1 MLLPFNYLQGPD
13 ISSEEFIVQSD
24 DSLMAISIQAIN
36 ATESNHSIRLRGW
49 LQGIEVL
56 MLVDSGSTHSFV
68 DHQLGLKL
76 TGVKSMASPARVK
89 VADGGHLNC
98 SLYVNNCDWLTQGI
112 HFKSNF
118 RLLSLGTYDV
128 ILGMDWL
135 EQFSPMKVD
144 WVQKWLEFQFQ
155 GSTVRLQGIQSH
167 ISSCLPIT
175 PDQLTGLLKS
185 GSALFLIHLDSN
197 HTSHITTI
205 PAHVQPLLD
214 EFQSVFQEPT
224 ELPPKRLCDHKIPL
238 LPGSK
243 AVFIRPY
250 RHTPAQKDEIE
261 RQVKEMLQNGII
273 QHSSSPFSSPALLV
287 KKKDGSWRVCIDYRQ
302 LNAIT
307 KKGTYPMPIIDELLD
322 ELAGAKIF
330 SKLDLRAGYHQ
341 IRMAEGEEF
350 KTAFQTHSGHY
361 EYKVMSFGLT
371 GAPATFQGAMNDT
384 LRPLL
389 RKCALVF
396 FDDILIY
403 SPDMNSHLDHLKQV
417 LQLLDTHQ
425 WKVKLSKC
433 DFAQTQIS
441 YLGHIIS
448 GQGVSTDPSKI
459 QSIVDWQYL
468 LHSRNSGVFWGWPDI
483 IGNLL
488 KILVLSA
495 NP

>member
-1 MLLPFNYLQGPD
+1 MAYDPTFKPVYFVTKFVEGLKHEIRSAILLQRPGDLDAACTLAFLQEEALEGDKGIDIKKGEGSGSAKHSVRVALPLPTPPTVKGGSPSFAEERRISDNGRSQNREMDRLATLKAYRRSKGLCFTCGEKWGREHKCASSIQLHVVQELLAVLQGPD

-36 ATESNHSIRLRGW
+36 GTESNHSIRLRGW

-224 ELPPKRLCDHKIPL
+224 ELPPKRLCDHKIPYFLDPRQCSFVHIVIPQLKRMKSKDKLKKCCRMALYNIVPVPSLL
-238 LPGSK
+238 LPYWLK
-243 AVFIRPY
+243 R
-250 RHTPAQKDEIE
+250 
-261 RQVKEMLQNGII
+261 
-273 QHSSSPFSSPALLV
+273 
-287 KKKDGSWRVCIDYRQ
+287 
-302 LNAIT
+302 
-307 KKGTYPMPIIDELLD
+307 
-322 ELAGAKIF
+322 
-330 SKLDLRAGYHQ
+330 
-341 IRMAEGEEF
+341 RMALGE
-350 KTAFQTHSGHY
+350 Y
-361 EYKVMSFGLT
+361 
-371 GAPATFQGAMNDT
+371 
-384 LRPLL
+384 
-389 RKCALVF
+389 
-396 FDDILIY
+396 
-403 SPDMNSHLDHLKQV
+403 
-417 LQLLDTHQ
+417 
-425 WKVKLSKC
+425 
-433 DFAQTQIS
+433 
-441 YLGHIIS
+441 
-448 GQGVSTDPSKI
+448 VSITDS
-459 QSIVDWQYL
+459 
-468 LHSRNSGVFWGWPDI
+468 
-483 IGNLL
+483 
-488 KILVLSA
+488 
-495 NP
+495 